1 MLSHLWPRS
10 PDPSFVPQLSNVLL
24 VTSTFP
30 KSEDDPVTAR
40 FVLDLAL
47 HLSAHVRVTVLAP
60 SGPGLPG
67 RQLRGDVQV
76 LRHRYF
82 LPASAQRAAG
92 GDGLLATARGSL
104 LARVQLPLLVASQW
118 AVLLRVVR
126 SERIQ
131 LVNSHWLVPQGL
143 NAALWKS
150 RLGFAHV
157 ATAHAADVALLARM
171 RGGAGLARWIM
182 ARTDAFLPVSTELAR
197 QVEDLVGHP
206 VPHRVVPMGV
216 SAERFRPAG
225 DGVRRAHP
233 GERVVLFVGKL
244 LPKKGVGVLL
254 EALDRLR
261 RRGVRARLTL
271 VGGGP
276 LETEIRA
283 SVARLELGDAVDLRG
298 WIRNDALPPL
308 FAGADVVCVPSVRD
322 ARGETEGLPVV
333 LQEAM
338 ATGCVVV
345 ASRIA
350 GIPDLIRDGENGWL
364 APPGDADGLADALA
378 RALAMDEPHER
389 AMRESA
395 RRTAQGHTWQRV
407 AESYM
412 DAFATAM
419 TASERSA

>member
-1 MLSHLWPRS
+1 M
-10 PDPSFVPQLSNVLL
+10 PQLSNVLL

-40 FVLDLAL
+40 FVLDLAV
-47 HLSAHVRVTVLAP
+47 HLSSHVRVTVLAP
-60 SGPGLPG
+60 SAPGLPA
-67 RQLRGDVQV
+67 RKRWGDVEV

-82 LPASAQRAAG
+82 VPTSAQRAAG

-104 LARVQLPLLVASQW
+104 LARAQLPLLVASQW
-118 AVLLRVVR
+118 AALPGIVR
-126 SERIQ
+126 SEGIQ

-143 NAALWKS
+143 NVALWKT
-150 RLGFAHV
+150 RLGIAHV

-171 RGGAGLARWIM
+171 RGGARLARGIM
-182 ARTDAFLPVSTELAR
+182 ARTDVFLPVSTELAR
-197 QVEDLVGHP
+197 QVEVLVGHP

-216 SAERFRPAG
+216 SAERFHPAWDPARQRPA
-225 DGVRRAHP
+225 
-233 GERVVLFVGKL
+233 ERVVLFVGKL
-244 LPKKGVGVLL
+244 VPKKGVGVLL

-261 RRGVRARLTL
+261 RRGVRVRLVL

-276 LETEIRA
+276 LEPEVRA
-283 SVARLELGDAVDLRG
+283 TVARLGLDAAVEMRG

-308 FAGADVVCVPSVRD
+308 FASADVICVPSVRD

-338 ATGCVVV
+338 ASGCVVV

-350 GIPDLIRDGENGWL
+350 GIPDLIGDGDNGWL
-364 APPGDADGLADALA
+364 APPGDADRLADTLA
-378 RALAMDEPHER
+378 RALAMEETQNK

-395 RRTAQGHTWQRV
+395 RRTAMGHTWPRV
-407 AESYM
+407 AESYLE
-412 DAFATAM
+412 AFRAAM
-419 TASERSA
+419 AAAHGSRRWA